1 MAPILCTP
9 TSQLSSESNAAQTLH
24 LLQRCSNM
32 EELRQIHGQ
41 MLKTGLVLDAIPAS
55 KLLAFCASPNS
66 GSLAYART
74 VFDRI
79 FRPNTFMWNTMIR
92 GYSNSKEPE
101 EALLLYH
108 HMLYHSVPHN
118 AYTFPFLLKACSS
131 MSASEETQQIH
142 AHIIKMGFGSEIYT
156 TNSLLNVY
164 SKSGDI
170 KSARLLFEQVDQ
182 RDTVSWNSMIDGY
195 TKCGEIEMAYE
206 IFNHIPERNII
217 SWTSMISGC
226 VGAGKPKEALNLFH
240 RMQTAGIK
248 LDNVALVS
256 TLQACADLGVLDQGK
271 WIHAYIKKHEIEI
284 DPILGCVLIDMY
296 AKCGDLEEAIKVFR
310 KMEEKGVSVWTAMIS
325 GYAIHGRGREAL
337 EWFMKMQT
345 AGVEPNQMTFTG
357 ILTACSHAGLV
368 HEAKLLFES
377 MERIHGFKLSIEHYG
392 CMVDL
397 LGRAG
402 LLKEAEELIENMPVK
417 PNAAIWGALLNA
429 CHIHGN
435 LELGKQIGKILIQ
448 VDPGHGGRYI
458 HLASIHAAAG
468 EWNQA
473 ARVRRQMK
481 EQGVSK
487 LPGCSVISVNGTA
500 HEFLAG
506 DESHPQ
512 IKEIDHMLEQI
523 VERLREEGYKPKLGD
538 LLLDLEDKEKE
549 TAIHHHSEKLA
560 VTFGLISTK
569 PGMTIRIV
577 KNLRVCEDCH
587 TVIKLIS
594 KVYAREILMR
604 DRTRFHLFK
613 DGNCTCGDYW

>member
-41 MLKTGLVLDAIPAS
+41 MLKTGLILDEIPAS

-74 VFDRI
+74 
-79 FRPNTFMWNTMIR
+79 
-92 GYSNSKEPE
+92 
-101 EALLLYH
+101 
-108 HMLYHSVPHN
+108 
-118 AYTFPFLLKACSS
+118 
-131 MSASEETQQIH
+131 
-142 AHIIKMGFGSEIYT
+142 
-156 TNSLLNVY
+156 
-164 SKSGDI
+164 
-170 KSARLLFEQVDQ
+170 VDQ

-206 IFNHIPERNII
+206 IFNHMPERNII

-296 AKCGDLEEAIKVFR
+296 AKCGDLEEAIEVFR

-357 ILTACSHAGLV
+357 
-368 HEAKLLFES
+368 F
-377 MERIHGFKLSIEHYG
+377 
-392 CMVDL
+392 
-397 LGRAG
+397 
-402 LLKEAEELIENMPVK
+402 
-417 PNAAIWGALLNA
+417 
-429 CHIHGN
+429 
-435 LELGKQIGKILIQ
+435 
-448 VDPGHGGRYI
+448 
-458 HLASIHAAAG
+458 
-468 EWNQA
+468 
-473 ARVRRQMK
+473 
-481 EQGVSK
+481 
-487 LPGCSVISVNGTA
+487 
-500 HEFLAG
+500 
-506 DESHPQ
+506 
-512 IKEIDHMLEQI
+512 
-523 VERLREEGYKPKLGD
+523 
-538 LLLDLEDKEKE
+538 
-549 TAIHHHSEKLA
+549 
-560 VTFGLISTK
+560 
-569 PGMTIRIV
+569 
-577 KNLRVCEDCH
+577 
-587 TVIKLIS
+587 
-594 KVYAREILMR
+594 
-604 DRTRFHLFK
+604 
-613 DGNCTCGDYW
+613 

>member
-41 MLKTGLVLDAIPAS
+41 MLKTGLILDEIPAS

-131 MSASEETQQIH
+131 MSALEETQQIH

-170 KSARLLFEQVDQ
+170 KSARLLFDQVDQ
-182 RDTVSWNSMIDGY
+182 RDT
-195 TKCGEIEMAYE
+195 
-206 IFNHIPERNII
+206 
-217 SWTSMISGC
+217 
-226 VGAGKPKEALNLFH
+226 EALNLFH

-296 AKCGDLEEAIKVFR
+296 AKCGDLEEAIEVFR

-377 MERIHGFKLSIEHYG
+377 MERIHGFKPSIEHYG

>member
-1 MAPILCTP
+1 
-9 TSQLSSESNAAQTLH
+9 
-24 LLQRCSNM
+24 M
-32 EELRQIHGQ
+32 EELKQIHGQ
-41 MLKTGLVLDAIPAS
+41 MLKTGLVLDEIPAS
-55 KLLAFCASPNS
+55 KLLAFCASSNS
-66 GSLAYART
+66 GNLAYARM

-79 FRPNTFMWNTMIR
+79 QRPNTFMWNTMIR

-108 HMLYHSVPHN
+108 QMLCHSVPHN

-131 MSASEETQQIH
+131 MSVLEETNQIH

-164 SKSGDI
+164 SKSGDMN
-170 KSARLLFEQVDQ
+170 SARLLFDQVAE

-195 TKCGEIEMAYE
+195 TKCGEMDMAYE
-206 IFNHIPERNII
+206 IFNYMPERNII

-226 VGAGKPKEALNLFH
+226 VRAGKPKEALNLFD
-240 RMQTAGIK
+240 RMQEAAGIK
-248 LDNVALVS
+248 LDNVVLAG
-256 TLQACADLGVLDQGK
+256 TLQACADLGAMDQGK
-271 WIHAYIKKHEIEI
+271 WIHSYIRKNKIEI

-296 AKCGDLEEAIKVFR
+296 AKCGDLEEAIKVFIGI
-310 KMEEKGVSVWTAMIS
+310 KEKGVSVWTAMIS
-325 GYAIHGRGREAL
+325 GYAIHGCGKEAL
-337 EWFMKMQT
+337 ELIMKMQT
-345 AGVEPNQMTFTG
+345 AGVEPNQMTFTA

-368 HEAKLLFES
+368 HEGKLLFEC
-377 MERIHGFKLSIEHYG
+377 MQRIHGLKPSIEHYG
-392 CMVDL
+392 CMVKL

-402 LLKEAEELIENMPVK
+402 LFKEAEELIGNMPIK

-448 VDPGHGGRYI
+448 EDAGHGGRYI

-468 EWNQA
+468 EWDQA

-481 EQGVSK
+481 QQGVSK
-487 LPGCSVISVNGTA
+487 LPGCSVIGVDGTL

-506 DESHPQ
+506 DGSHLH
-512 IKEIDHMLEQI
+512 IKEINLMWEQ
-523 VERLREEGYKPKLGD
+523 VLERLREEGYKPKLGD
-538 LLLDLEDKEKE
+538 LLLDLEDKDKE

-569 PGMTIRIV
+569 PGMTMRII

-594 KVYAREILMR
+594 KIYAREIVMR